1 MCLNVNI
8 GEFTDISDVLGG
20 VCPAGGGQ
28 MSVHNGLLV
37 FYARLR
43 PLAFTY
49 LIFDS

>member
-1 MCLNVNI
+1 VMCLNVNI

-20 VCPAGGGQ
+20 VCPGGQ
-28 MSVHNGLLV
+28 MSVHHGLLV
-37 FYARLR
+37 VYARLR